1 VNEALLL
8 YKYRGDSLNFLL
20 LCLPAKKETG
30 GNMGSPDG
38 SSSECISKTMNQNE
52 QEEPDPN
59 LSTHAA
65 AALSQSLI

>member
-1 VNEALLL
+1 MIVCPERKN
-8 YKYRGDSLNFLL
+8 K
-20 LCLPAKKETG
+20 TG

-38 SSSECISKTMNQNE
+38 SSSQCISKTMNQNK

-59 LSTHAA
+59 LSIHAA